1 MSDKDV
7 LVEARELT
15 KHFPVRR
22 GVLRR
27 IAANVSAVER
37 VNLHIYRGETLGLVG
52 ESGCGKSTLGRLLL
66 ALLQP
71 TRGEVLFRGQDLTAL
86 SSRELKAAREHMQIV
101 FQDPASS
108 LNPRLTCGQIIEEGL
123 AIHRRGRR
131 TERSHRVE
139 ESLERVG
146 LRSEIADRY
155 PHELSGGQ
163 RQRVSIARALV
174 LNPMFVVADE
184 VVSALDVS
192 VQAQVLNLLM
202 RLRRELELTYL
213 FIGHDLAVVAY
224 VADRIAVMYLGKVVE
239 VAGSERLLEQP
250 LHPYTA
256 GLLSAIPNPQPGTD
270 KRRSHVGGD
279 IPSPVDPPSGCRFR
293 TRCPAAQEVCAQREP
308 PLEEHEDGHWA
319 ACHFAA
325 EGVAKQILQER
336 PGG

>member
-37 VNLHIYRGETLGLVG
+37 VNLQIYRGETLGLVG

-66 ALLQP
+66 ALLRP

-86 SSRELKAAREHMQIV
+86 SSRELKAAREHMQII

-108 LNPRLTCGQIIEEGL
+108 LNPRLTCGRIIEEAL

-131 TERSHRVE
+131 TERAQRVE
-139 ESLERVG
+139 EMLEKVG
-146 LRSEIADRY
+146 LRPETANRY
-155 PHELSGGQ
+155 PRELSGGQ

-174 LNPMFVVADE
+174 LNPTLVVADE
-184 VVSALDVS
+184 AVSALDLS

-202 RLRRELELTYL
+202 HLQRELELTYL
-213 FIGHDLAVVAY
+213 FIAHDLAVVAY
-224 VADRIAVMYLGKVVE
+224 VADRIAVMYLGKMVE
-239 VAGSERLLEQP
+239 VADSERLLEKP

-256 GLLSAIPNPQPGTD
+256 VLLSAIPDPRPSAD
-270 KRRSHVGGD
+270 RHRLHVRGD
-279 IPSPVDPPSGCRFR
+279 IPSPVNPPSGCRFR
-293 TRCPAAQEVCAQREP
+293 TRCPAAQEICAERVP
-308 PLEEHEDGHWA
+308 PLEEYEEGHWA
-319 ACHFAA
+319 ACHFAQ
-325 EGVAKQILQER
+325 EGVAEEILQR
-336 PGG
+336 RSGG

>member
-1 MSDKDV
+1 MNGNDV
-7 LVEARELT
+7 LIETKDLT
-15 KHFPVRR
+15 KLFPVRR
-22 GVLRR
+22 GILRR
-27 IAANVSAVER
+27 IAANVHAVDH
-37 VNLHIYRGETLGLVG
+37 VNLRIYRSETLGLVG

-71 TRGEVLFRGQDLTAL
+71 TDGKVLFGERDLTEL

-108 LNPRLTCGQIIEEGL
+108 LNPRLTCGRVVEEGL
-123 AIHRRGRR
+123 DIHRRGSRS
-131 TERSHRVE
+131 ERPNQVAE
-139 ESLERVG
+139 MLEKVG
-146 LRSEIADRY
+146 LRPDIADRY

-163 RQRVSIARALV
+163 RQRVSIARALI
-174 LNPMFVVADE
+174 LNPTFVIADE

-202 RLRRELELTYL
+202 HLRRELELTYL
-213 FIGHDLAVVAY
+213 FIAHDLAVVSY

-239 VAGSERLLEQP
+239 VADSERLLERP
-250 LHPYTA
+250 LHPYSA
-256 GLLSAIPNPQPGTD
+256 GLLSAIPNPRPGAES
-270 KRRSHVGGD
+270 RRVRVSGD

-293 TRCPAAQEVCAQREP
+293 TRCPAAQEICAQREP

-325 EGVAKQILQER
+325 EDVAKQILRER
-336 PGG
+336 PGN

>member
-1 MSDKDV
+1 MRDKDV

-15 KHFPVRR
+15 KHFPIRR

-37 VNLHIYRGETLGLVG
+37 VNLRIFRGETLGLVG

-66 ALLQP
+66 ALLHP
-71 TRGEVLFRGQDLTAL
+71 TRGEVLFMGQDLTAL
-86 SSRELKAAREHMQIV
+86 SSRELKAARENMQIV

-108 LNPRLTCGQIIEEGL
+108 LNPRLTCGQIIAEAL

-131 TERSHRVE
+131 TERAQQVE
-139 ESLERVG
+139 QVLERVG
-146 LRSEIADRY
+146 LRPETADRY

-174 LNPMFVVADE
+174 LNPMLVVADE
-184 VVSALDVS
+184 AVSALDVS

-202 RLRRELELTYL
+202 HLQRELELTYL
-213 FIGHDLAVVAY
+213 FIAHDLAVVAY

-239 VAGSERLLEQP
+239 VADSERLLEKP

-256 GLLSAIPNPQPGTD
+256 VLLSAIPDPRPSAD
-270 KRRSHVGGD
+270 RYRLHVGGD
-279 IPSPVDPPSGCRFR
+279 IPSPVNPPSGCRFR
-293 TRCPAAQEVCAQREP
+293 TRCPAAQEICAEREP
-308 PLEEHEDGHWA
+308 PLEEYEEGHWA
-319 ACHFAA
+319 ACHFAR
-325 EGVAKQILQER
+325 EGVAKEILQR
-336 PGG
+336 RSGG

>member
-1 MSDKDV
+1 MSGDNV

-27 IAANVSAVER
+27 VAANVHAVDS
-37 VNLHIYRGETLGLVG
+37 VNLQIHRGETLGLVG

-71 TRGEVLFRGQDLTAL
+71 TRGEVVFGGRDLTAL
-86 SSRELKAAREHMQIV
+86 SSRQLKAAREHMQIV

-108 LNPRLTCGQIIEEGL
+108 LNPRLTCGQIIEEAL

-131 TERSHRVE
+131 AERRHQVE
-139 ESLERVG
+139 EALEKVG
-146 LRSEIADRY
+146 LRPETADRY

-174 LNPMFVVADE
+174 LNPTFVVADE

-192 VQAQVLNLLM
+192 IQAQVLNLLM

-213 FIGHDLAVVAY
+213 FIAHDLAVVAY

-239 VAGSERLLEQP
+239 VAESERLLEHP

-256 GLLSAIPNPQPGTD
+256 ALLSAIPDPRPSTD
-270 KRRSHVGGD
+270 RRRLHVSGD
-279 IPSPVDPPSGCRFR
+279 IPSPVNPPSGCRFR

-308 PLEEHEDGHWA
+308 PLEEHEEGHWA

-325 EGVAKQILQER
+325 EGVAEEILQR
-336 PGG
+336 RSGG